1 MKACRQYGIVPVP
14 GMELTTAE
22 EIHLVC
28 LFPDLAPALAFDREV
43 KAHLLPVKNR
53 PEVFGNQLMV
63 DERDEI
69 VGEEELLLLSATSLQ
84 LEDAYALALYY
95 GGAAYPAHIDRSAN
109 GIIAILGTMPPEPE
123 FPAVE
128 LRDGSNLETYTGRY
142 GLSGKHILCS
152 SDSHNL
158 WTVGDCG
165 ASIELDDEPYS
176 SARVRGA
183 LIEMLRGD
191 AP

>member
-1 MKACRQYGIVPVP
+1 MA
-14 GMELTTAE
+14 
-22 EIHLVC
+22 
-28 LFPDLAPALAFDREV
+28 DRERE
-43 KAHLLPVKNR
+43 KELLAAVEGAG
-53 PEVFGNQLMV
+53 PEARVLAMT
-63 DERDEI
+63 DR
-69 VGEEELLLLSATSLQ
+69 GEE
-84 LEDAYALALYY
+84 
-95 GGAAYPAHIDRSAN
+95 
-109 GIIAILGTMPPEPE
+109 LGTV
-123 FPAVE
+123 AVE